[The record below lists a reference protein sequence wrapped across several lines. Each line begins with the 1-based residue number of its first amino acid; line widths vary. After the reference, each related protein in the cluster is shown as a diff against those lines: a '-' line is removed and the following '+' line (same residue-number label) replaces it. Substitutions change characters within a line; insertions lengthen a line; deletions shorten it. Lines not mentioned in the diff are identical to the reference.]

1 MTHRCLFLLRLLG
14 LCTPFLM
21 VTVVSI
27 PAFCDSFHELELPG
41 TLQMDR
47 DSEESLASNHP
58 SKRARYDCPG
68 TNDVMDLSD
77 YYSHNNDNLLG
88 HWQDQIPSAAMIFES
103 MTHQLDPH
111 LTNYNQDLDSMM
123 LQDHLWAQPPLP
135 GHYLAYHPDGNSM
148 EMSEAQ
154 GTGFKVPP
162 VQNGGDLPHHTGQ
175 MIHSKV
181 KSDTSSEKQPENG
194 MNEAPTSTDQSSYSG
209 PKSIESP
216 VTVGSIPDPILRDH
230 LRQSKEPENQL
241 YQTEQLKT
249 RSPSQNSQGDLTDPN
264 DPVYQTSRVDHQN
277 QGQVHPLTGN
287 RQPSQ
292 SKESSDDDTIFWQRL
307 LQLSEPESQL
317 SKIEQPKTRSQS
329 KESQGDVTNPDDQE
343 TQTSSFNHQKDD
355 QVQKSNKNSQEV
367 ISNSKELGFQS
378 KVKNNKK
385 KKRTS
390 QSPDRP
396 KLHRTLWLIADQE
409 KVDRVGGLKTLK
421 EPDQDI
427 VKQLEYVW
435 RPSSKKEATEQHIE
449 SFTQLIT
456 QAHLDPKNQII
467 NKQAINGV
475 KQIDHS
481 PNNDHADH
489 QVLDE
494 KAKKECPVVKA
505 FTELIKRCSVLLDL
519 SLTDLKI
526 RAFEDLPTNDEFFK
540 WLQSHAFD
548 TNDGHSIFDQSLSED
563 DHQLSLIKKRLKK
576 YINLDW
582 NQQKNWVDPIYL
594 IGIWL
599 KNHHQHIWTSIAENN
614 KFYWDYMKLQL
625 NRSKMYQNRIM
636 NQRKKS

>member
-111 LTNYNQDLDSMM
+111 LTDYDQHLDSMM

-148 EMSEAQ
+148 EMSEAK

-162 VQNGGDLPHHTGQ
+162 VQNGGDLPHHTRQ
-175 MIHSKV
+175 MIHSKE
-181 KSDTSSEKQPENG
+181 KSDTSSEKQPEDG

-216 VTVGSIPDPILRDH
+216 LTVGSISTEPFIPDPILRDH
-230 LRQSKEPENQL
+230 LRLSKEPENQL

-264 DPVYQTSRVDHQN
+264 DPVYQTSQVDHQN

-292 SKESSDDDTIFWQRL
+292 SKSQVMMTPSFGNACSNCQNPKASYRRL
-307 LQLSEPESQL
+307 NNPKQDHKARNPREMLLIQMIKKLKLQVLIIRKMTK
-317 SKIEQPKTRSQS
+317 SK
-329 KESQGDVTNPDDQE
+329 N
-343 TQTSSFNHQKDD
+343 QTKIA
-355 QVQKSNKNSQEV
+355 K
-367 ISNSKELGFQS
+367 
-378 KVKNNKK
+378 
-385 KKRTS
+385 
-390 QSPDRP
+390 
-396 KLHRTLWLIADQE
+396 RTLWLIADQE
-409 KVDRVGGLKTLK
+409 KVDRVGGLKTLQ

-435 RPSSKKEATEQHIE
+435 RPSSKKEDTEQHIE

-456 QAHLDPKNQII
+456 QSHLDPKNQII
-467 NKQAINGV
+467 NKQEINGD
-475 KQIDHS
+475 KQIENS
-481 PNNDHADH
+481 PNNDHTDH

-494 KAKKECPVVKA
+494 KAEKECPVVKA

-526 RAFEDLPTNDEFFK
+526 RGFEDLPTNDEFFK
-540 WLQSHAFD
+540 WLQSQAFD

-599 KNHHQHIWTSIAENN
+599 KNHHQHIWTSIAEND